1 MTACNQADVSKYV
14 NRYRV
19 HDRVRVRQGMGVNSG
34 HYGTITHV
42 GGDDGT
48 YYGVK
53 LDAWPVEIGFS
64 EYELEIA
71 R

>member
-1 MTACNQADVSKYV
+1 MSNDSQIDVSKFV

-19 HDRVRVRQGMGVNSG
+19 RDRVRVKQGMGANSG
-34 HYGTITHV
+34 HYGTIVSV

-53 LDAWPVEIGFS
+53 LDMWPEAMGFS
-64 EYELEIA
+64 EYELELQ